1 MPYPLIS
8 LVNRRPQN
16 LQGQSQLNF
25 QTRTFESFSL
35 TFQNYSEA
43 SDVFESVKEL
53 TVASKLTSFWL
64 LPLLNLHSL
73 RYTAIC
79 ILLQTKPSASH

>member
-35 TFQNYSEA
+35 TFEKLSES

-53 TVASKLTSFWL
+53 TVAREFILCCLKI
-64 LPLLNLHSL
+64 HS
-73 RYTAIC
+73 
-79 ILLQTKPSASH
+79 